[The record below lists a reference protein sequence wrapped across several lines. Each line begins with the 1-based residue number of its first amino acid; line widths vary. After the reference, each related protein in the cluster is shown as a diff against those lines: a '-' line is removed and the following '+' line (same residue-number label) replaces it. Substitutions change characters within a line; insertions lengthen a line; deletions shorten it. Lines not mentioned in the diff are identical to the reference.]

1 MLRKIIP
8 DVVRDPQPVHLTA
21 SASVREAAKVMHGR
35 NVGSVLIIEDG
46 RLEGIFTERD
56 VVHRVVAAGR
66 DPDGTLLGE
75 VMTRDPDTVLPDTT
89 ALDALRRMHDGGY
102 RHLPVVEKGR
112 VVAVVSRRDF
122 LGGEKAQLDDETAIW
137 ERIG

>member
-8 DVVRDPQPVHLTA
+8 DVVHDPQPVHSRA
-21 SASVREAAKVMHGR
+21 SVSVREAARLMRAR

-75 VMTRDPDTVLPDTT
+75 VMTRNPDTVSPDTT
-89 ALDALRRMHDGGY
+89 ALDALRRMQDGGY
-102 RHLPVVEKGR
+102 RHLPVVENGE

>member
-8 DVVRDPQPVHLTA
+8 DVIRDPQAVHLLA
-21 SASVREAAKVMHGR
+21 NAGVREAAKLMRER
-35 NVGSVLIIEDG
+35 NVGSVLIIEAG

-56 VVHRVVAAGR
+56 MVHRVVAAGR
-66 DPDGTLLGE
+66 DPDATVLGE
-75 VMTRDPDTVLPDTT
+75 VMTREPDTIAPDAT
-89 ALDALRRMHDGGY
+89 ALDALRRMQDGGY
-102 RHLPVVEKGR
+102 RHLPVVEGGR

-122 LGGEKAQLDDETAIW
+122 LGGEKARLDAETAVW

>member
-8 DVVRDPQPVHLTA
+8 DVIRDPQPVHLPA
-21 SASVREAAKVMHGR
+21 AAGVRAAARLMRDR

-56 VVHRVVAAGR
+56 MVHRVVAEGR
-66 DPDGTLLGE
+66 DPDGTALGE
-75 VMTRDPDTVLPDTT
+75 VMTRDPDTVPPDTT
-89 ALDALRRMHDGGY
+89 ALDALRRMQDGGY
-102 RHLPVVEKGR
+102 RHLPVVEAGQ

-122 LGGEKAQLDDETAIW
+122 LGGEKARLDDETAMW

>member
-8 DVVRDPQPVHLTA
+8 DVIRDPQAVHLLA
-21 SASVREAAKVMHGR
+21 NAGVREAAKLMRER
-35 NVGSVLIIEDG
+35 NVGSVLIIEAG

-56 VVHRVVAAGR
+56 MVHRVVAAGR
-66 DPDGTLLGE
+66 DPDATVLGE
-75 VMTRDPDTVLPDTT
+75 VMTRDPDTIAPDAT
-89 ALDALRRMHDGGY
+89 ALDALRRMQDGGY
-102 RHLPVVEKGR
+102 RHLPVVEGGR

-122 LGGEKAQLDDETAIW
+122 LGGEKARLDAETAVW

>member
-1 MLRKIIP
+1 
-8 DVVRDPQPVHLTA
+8 
-21 SASVREAAKVMHGR
+21 VREAAKVMHGR

-46 RLEGIFTERD
+46 RLEGILTERD